1 MVQPA
6 LMIGFQTDFT
16 PSVWNFCRWNAEVPP
31 RETSPAARSEEKWLF
46 GRLPFVS
53 EMVYNRAHTVL
64 KSPWNLEEVLEK
76 SLNFCASTWKV
87 LEFSS
92 TLNVVAWREFFL
104 LFGCPRQNINHSSV
118 NLMVIYI
125 NCSMFYA
132 IIKLSILFKAIELKN
147 VKKLVK
153 QTVQAFKCY

>member
-1 MVQPA
+1 MQKFLLAKHPQQRGA
-6 LMIGFQTDFT
+6 RRNGFF
-16 PSVWNFCRWNAEVPP
+16 S
-31 RETSPAARSEEKWLF
+31 
-46 GRLPFVS
+46 RLPFVS
-53 EMVYNRAHTVL
+53 KIVYNRAHTVL

-87 LEFSS
+87 LDFSS

-132 IIKLSILFKAIELKN
+132 IIKLSILFKASELKEVGEANSSSLKVLLEWTRN
-147 VKKLVK
+147 VHFSVKL
-153 QTVQAFKCY
+153 YS

>member
-1 MVQPA
+1 MVQPGSDSRQI
-6 LMIGFQTDFT
+6 LRHQYGI
-16 PSVWNFCRWNAEVPP
+16 SVAEVQKFLLAKHPQW
-31 RETSPAARSEEKWLF
+31 RGARRNGFF

-53 EMVYNRAHTVL
+53 KMVYNRAHTVL

-104 LFGCPRQNINHSSV
+104 LFGCARQNINHSSV

-132 IIKLSILFKAIELKN
+132 IIKLSILFKASELKN

-153 QTVQAFKCY
+153 ETVQALKCY